1 MCLQCDD
8 DTLMC
13 ESLLGSPA
21 VHCTVWEYG
30 LLGPYVPAVG
40 RPCLLFDLGSMQA
53 QLRLLWVPDCDRG
66 SFGYSSLLFYRSLG
80 PCLPD
85 FVETAFRVFC
95 HGVFSLL

>member
-1 MCLQCDD
+1 MCLLCDD

-40 RPCLLFDLGSMQA
+40 QPCLLLDLGSMQA

-66 SFGYSSLLFYRSLG
+66 SFGYSSVLFYRSLG

-85 FVETAFRVFC
+85 LVGR
-95 HGVFSLL
+95 